1 MRMDHRVFEL
11 LPQTDCQKCGR
22 NTCLVFAAE
31 VARRQ
36 TCVEACPD
44 ITDEAERALSKIIA
58 AEHEVASWLG
68 GMISGI
74 SKSDMKSAVMVLREV
89 FILMP
94 VRIISVLLFTF
105 PLTYPFLAAALWLYN
120 R

>member
-1 MRMDHRVFEL
+1 MGIHRKVFNL

-22 NTCLVFAAE
+22 STCRVFATE
-31 VARRQ
+31 VVQGR

-44 ITDEAERALSKIIA
+44 VTDEAERALRIIIR
-58 AEHEVASWLG
+58 AEHEMVSWLW

-74 SKSDMKSAVMVLREV
+74 SKSNVKSAFMMFKEV
-89 FILMP
+89 FVMFPI
-94 VRIISVLLFTF
+94 RIMSLLLFTF
-105 PLTYPFLAAALWLYN
+105 PLTYPFLAAMLWLYN